1 MKKIA
6 VLLSVLL
13 VVALTGCGKEGPMGP
28 SGATGSTGAPGV
40 NHQYT
45 YSAHI
50 VPVTPSGGQEIA
62 CAEVVADLSG
72 VNVSTVIVYAQH
84 SGDSAMVALPGS
96 LPESN
101 GGLND
106 IAYKISTG
114 KVVVTWSVRGPM
126 VAPAAFDVAVT
137 VVNK

>member
-28 SGATGSTGAPGV
+28 SGSTGATGPAGT

-45 YSAHI
+45 YTAH
-50 VPVTPSGGQEIA
+50 VTPVTPSGGQEIA
-62 CAEVVADLSG
+62 CAEVVADTAGS
-72 VNVSTVIVYAQH
+72 NVSTVIVYAQH
-84 SGDSAMVALPGS
+84 SGDSTLVALPGS

-114 KVVVTWSVRGPM
+114 KVVITWSVRGPM
-126 VAPAAFDVAVT
+126 VAPAAFEVAVT